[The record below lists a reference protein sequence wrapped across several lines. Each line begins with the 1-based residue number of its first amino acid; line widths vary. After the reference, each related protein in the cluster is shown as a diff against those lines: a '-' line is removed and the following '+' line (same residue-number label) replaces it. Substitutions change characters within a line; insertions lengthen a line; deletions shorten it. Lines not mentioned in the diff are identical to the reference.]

1 MTLAL
6 AGVSHLDVGLS
17 ELEQASARSLDL
29 PSELLTQHVADG
41 AVLLSTCNRVE
52 LYLDAQDAER
62 AVARA
67 GELLGSAMSMQSD
80 PATSLRRRVG
90 DDVARH
96 LFSVASGLESMVV
109 GEVEIAGQVRAA
121 IAEARR
127 EGTVTASLDRL
138 FATASRVSRQVTT
151 TTGLGAA
158 GRSIVTVALDLV
170 ERDHGPIA
178 GRTVCLIGTG
188 SFARISHA
196 ALRSRGAGELLLYSL
211 SGRAARFAES
221 HEGTV
226 VAQSALHEALAAADL
241 VVTCSGAPHPVIDRE
256 GLEQVVLRR
265 VRPLPI
271 VDLAL
276 THDVGPGVRELAG
289 VRIIDLGDVAV
300 HAPPAHGEAVG
311 RARSVVDAAVEGFR
325 RIEAGR
331 LADPAIIALRER
343 VQATMAS
350 ELERAERRHANQ
362 TLLAVTGALDRFAS
376 ELLHIPSV
384 RIRELVAEGRG
395 DEAMAALELLFG
407 VEPDVVELGRQQDD
421 EQQQDRPPS
430 GRAE

>member
-1 MTLAL
+1 MNRFLTSWTFTYAL
-6 AGVSHLDVGLS
+6 AFALLVGMFAL
-17 ELEQASARSLDL
+17 
-29 PSELLTQHVADG
+29 
-41 AVLLSTCNRVE
+41 
-52 LYLDAQDAER
+52 
-62 AVARA
+62 
-67 GELLGSAMSMQSD
+67 
-80 PATSLRRRVG
+80 
-90 DDVARH
+90 
-96 LFSVASGLESMVV
+96 
-109 GEVEIAGQVRAA
+109 RAA
-121 IAEARR
+121 DPSPLQTLRNKTFDVMQQTWPRQEPAE
-127 EGTVTASLDRL
+127 GY
-138 FATASRVSRQVTT
+138 
-151 TTGLGAA
+151 
-158 GRSIVTVALDLV
+158 
-170 ERDHGPIA
+170 PI
-178 GRTVCLIGTG
+178 
-188 SFARISHA
+188 
-196 ALRSRGAGELLLYSL
+196 
-211 SGRAARFAES
+211 
-221 HEGTV
+221 
-226 VAQSALHEALAAADL
+226 
-241 VVTCSGAPHPVIDRE
+241 
-256 GLEQVVLRR
+256 
-265 VRPLPI
+265 
-271 VDLAL
+271 
-276 THDVGPGVRELAG
+276 G